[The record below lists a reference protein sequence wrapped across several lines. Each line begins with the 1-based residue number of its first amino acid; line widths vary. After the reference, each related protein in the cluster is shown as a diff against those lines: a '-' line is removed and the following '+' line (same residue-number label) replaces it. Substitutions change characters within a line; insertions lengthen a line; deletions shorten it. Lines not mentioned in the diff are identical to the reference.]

1 MKYINASE
9 ILPDML
15 VEELQQYVQ
24 AGYIYIPA
32 KDEHG
37 ANCLATE
44 RNLTNGMKPLLV
56 NIRMVLR
63 LKNLLTNT
71 IFRFMP

>member
-15 VEELQQYVQ
+15 VNNTFKQ
-24 AGYIYIPA
+24 AISISLL
-32 KDEHG
+32 KTNSINHG

-44 RNLTNGMKPLLV
+44 RNSTNGMKPLLT
-56 NIRMVLR
+56 NTRMVLR